1 MKESAKGWGMRGGRK
16 PLLRPPIRYTEGL
29 PILERKGEILS
40 ALAQNQVV
48 IIAGETGSGKTTQL
62 PVLCLEAGR
71 GVTGKIGC
79 TQPRRIAA
87 VSIAERVAAELGVSV
102 GAEVGYKIRF
112 GVHDTPQTALTFMT
126 DGILLAEIEQ
136 DPLLRKYDT
145 LIIDEAHERSLN
157 IDFILGYLRTLL
169 PKRPDLSCI
178 ISSATIDTRLFAEA
192 FQGAPVIE
200 VSGRLFPV
208 ELFYQ
213 KPDGDDDREGEEM
226 VSYLD
231 GAVAAVKDCIETYG
245 SGNML
250 VFMPTERDIRE
261 TCKRL
266 QGARLDNTVVLPL
279 FARLNRRE
287 QEAIFAT
294 DERRKVIVATNI
306 AETSITIPGIRFVID
321 TGLAR
326 ISRYAPRLRTGRL
339 PIEPI
344 SQASAN
350 QRKGRCGRVRE
361 GICIRL
367 YDEKDFSV
375 RSPFTTPEIARSNLA
390 GVILSMIV
398 HRLGDIETFP
408 FIELPSRQ
416 AITDGYAQLR
426 ELGALDRQRRVTSLG
441 KNIARFP
448 LDPPIAR
455 MILAAG
461 REGALREVLIIAAA
475 LSIVDPRERPYDK
488 QEMADAM
495 HKKFSDKLS
504 DFMTYVHLWDAY
516 HETWL
521 QCRTQNK
528 MRVFCKEHFLSY
540 PRMRE
545 WHDVHQLLRET
556 VLRGFST
563 RENGTPASDDA
574 VHRSLLPGLLAQC
587 AIKNEKG
594 RYNATRGREVTLFPG
609 SVCSAQKP
617 AWIMCHAIVETSQ
630 LFARTVAPL
639 QPAWLLEMGE
649 HLATRTY
656 GEPWFDAATGFVR
669 ASERITIFGL
679 PVSFRQGVHYGRI
692 DPVKSTAVF
701 IAEALTGERLE
712 TSLPFMR
719 HNRQVRDSVDQLEA
733 KLRTRALYAGDA
745 AIDSFYRQQLPE
757 VTSVKE
763 LREIIWSRGNDAFLQ
778 LMQEDLLVEQIP
790 AAVKR
795 FPDRVT
801 VGASSF
807 PVRYVF
813 APGEPEDG
821 PTLQIPYADAARIP
835 AESVEWLLPSLWPE
849 KIADLLR
856 NLPKE
861 VRKKLQPIA
870 QRAEELANSLTPRPE
885 PFSVALANMLR
896 QRYGIIVD
904 VKQLADSCLAPHL
917 VPGIAIVDATGTV
930 IASGKGAAV
939 LSNIGPQS
947 GRETRTNDTSFASF
961 EQQGLTSWSC
971 GDLPAHVEIALSEE
985 TVPLYGFP
993 ALRSNDTSV
1002 DLVVVPDREEAERL
1016 HRHGV
1021 AKLLT
1026 LALARDFAWVDR
1038 DLRFNERIRILAA
1051 PYGGHQQLRSALLT
1065 VCYSS
1070 LSALP
1075 VVTPRSNSTFKACVA
1090 VAHTT
1095 ALKIGFETL
1104 TLLEQVLLQCN
1115 ECTVHLGKQKQQL
1128 GNRLVK
1134 ELLKD
1139 LERYISPLREGT
1151 FTFAAFRQY
1160 PRYLRAFKYRIDRAQ
1175 VDPVKYAR
1183 NRELLEEYQRRMGQ
1197 MFAQKSDAR
1206 VAEKKQEFA
1215 AMVEEFA
1222 ISLFAQQEVRTRF
1235 PISEKRLA
1243 KKVRE
1248 IEELRQPT
1256 T

>member
-1 MKESAKGWGMRGGRK
+1 
-16 PLLRPPIRYTEGL
+16 
-29 PILERKGEILS
+29 
-40 ALAQNQVV
+40 
-48 IIAGETGSGKTTQL
+48 
-62 PVLCLEAGR
+62 
-71 GVTGKIGC
+71 
-79 TQPRRIAA
+79 
-87 VSIAERVAAELGVSV
+87 
-102 GAEVGYKIRF
+102 
-112 GVHDTPQTALTFMT
+112 
-126 DGILLAEIEQ
+126 
-136 DPLLRKYDT
+136 
-145 LIIDEAHERSLN
+145 
-157 IDFILGYLRTLL
+157 
-169 PKRPDLSCI
+169 
-178 ISSATIDTRLFAEA
+178 
-192 FQGAPVIE
+192 
-200 VSGRLFPV
+200 
-208 ELFYQ
+208 
-213 KPDGDDDREGEEM
+213 
-226 VSYLD
+226 
-231 GAVAAVKDCIETYG
+231 
-245 SGNML
+245 ML
-250 VFMPTERDIRE
+250 
-261 TCKRL
+261 
-266 QGARLDNTVVLPL
+266 
-279 FARLNRRE
+279 
-287 QEAIFAT
+287 
-294 DERRKVIVATNI
+294 
-306 AETSITIPGIRFVID
+306 
-321 TGLAR
+321 
-326 ISRYAPRLRTGRL
+326 
-339 PIEPI
+339 
-344 SQASAN
+344 
-350 QRKGRCGRVRE
+350 
-361 GICIRL
+361 
-367 YDEKDFSV
+367 
-375 RSPFTTPEIARSNLA
+375 
-390 GVILSMIV
+390 V

-408 FIELPSRQ
+408 FIEAPSRQ

-426 ELGALDRQRRVTSLG
+426 ELGALDRQRRVTPLG
-441 KNIARFP
+441 RDIARFP

-516 HETWL
+516 HDTWL

-528 MRVFCKEHFLSY
+528 MRVFCKGHFLSY

-556 VLRGFST
+556 VLQGGLPA
-563 RENGTPASDDA
+563 RENGSPASDDA

-587 AIKNEKG
+587 AIKNDKG

-609 SVCSAQKP
+609 SVCSAEKP

-630 LFARTVAPL
+630 LFARTVAPV

-669 ASERITIFGL
+669 ASERITLFGL
-679 PVSFRQGVHYGRI
+679 PISFRQGVHYGRI

-719 HNRQVRDSVDQLEA
+719 HNRQVRDSVEQLEA

-745 AIDSFYRQQLPE
+745 AIESFYRQHLPE

-763 LREIIWSRGNDAFLQ
+763 LQEIIRLRGNDAFLQ
-778 LMQEDLLVEQIP
+778 LTQEDLLVEQIP
-790 AAVKR
+790 AAAER

-807 PVRYVF
+807 TVRYVF
-813 APGEPEDG
+813 APGKPEDG
-821 PTLQIPYADAARIP
+821 PTVQIPYADAVRIP

-870 QRAEELANSLTPRPE
+870 QRAEELANGLTPRPE
-885 PFSVALANMLR
+885 PFSVALVSLLR
-896 QRYGIIVD
+896 QRYGITVD
-904 VKQLADSCLAPHL
+904 AKDLTENCLAPHL
-917 VPGIAIVDATGTV
+917 VPGIAILDAAGTV

-939 LSNIGPQS
+939 LTTLGPQS
-947 GRETRTNDTSFASF
+947 GRETRTTDTSFASF

-971 GDLPAHVEIALSEE
+971 GDLPAHVEIALSQE

-1002 DLVVVPDREEAERL
+1002 DLVVVPVREEAERL

-1021 AKLLT
+1021 TKLLT

-1038 DLRFNERIRILAA
+1038 DLRFTERIRILAA
-1051 PYGGHQQLRSALLT
+1051 PYGGHLQLRSALLT

-1075 VVTPRSNSTFKACVA
+1075 VVTPRSSSAFEACVA
-1090 VAHTT
+1090 AAHTV
-1095 ALKIGFETL
+1095 ALNIGFEAL
-1104 TLLEQVLLQCN
+1104 SLLEQVLLQFN
-1115 ECTVHLGKQKQQL
+1115 TCTVHLGEQQRQL
-1128 GNRLVK
+1128 GSGRVG
-1134 ELLKD
+1134 ELRGD
-1139 LERYISPLREGT
+1139 LDRYIRALREGT
-1151 FTFAAFRQY
+1151 VTFAAFKQY
-1160 PRYLRAFKYRIDRAQ
+1160 PRYLRAFTYRIDRAQ
-1175 VDPVKYAR
+1175 GDPGKYER
-1183 NRELLEEYQRRMGQ
+1183 NRELLKGYQRCVERLCV
-1197 MFAQKSDAR
+1197 QKGDAA

-1235 PISEKRLA
+1235 PVSEKRLA
-1243 KKVRE
+1243 KKVCE
-1248 IEELRQPT
+1248 IEELSQSATR
-1256 T
+1256 